1 MAKIVLGIAASHG
14 PLLSLPAAQWKDRAA
29 VDYRNDRLNLS
40 DGRWIPYHELL
51 AEVGGRYA
59 SEATLAKFEQREAA
73 SQLALDRIAAAL
85 AEAKPDVVVIVGD
98 DQDELFSTANMPA
111 LAIYYGAEVRT
122 KKWPIT
128 PETPAYRLE
137 VVKGYAM
144 DRVHVFPGAPS
155 FATAL
160 IRSLVADAIDVAA
173 VATIEDPLTAGI
185 GHAYGFVV
193 NRLFGGKSIPIVPV
207 LLNTFH
213 GPNVPMPARCYDV
226 GVALRKAIE
235 ASPEDLRVAIVASGG
250 LSHFVVDED
259 LDRRI
264 LKAMC
269 SGDGETLRALP
280 VGALNAGSSEIR
292 NWITVAGAIHGMTNR
307 WTEYQPL
314 YRTPAG
320 TGIGVGFAVWDPI
333 AAA

>member
-1 MAKIVLGIAASHG
+1 MARIVLGIATSHG
-14 PLLSLPAAQWKDRAA
+14 PLLSLDAAQWKDRAA

-40 DGRWIPYHELL
+40 DGRWIPYDQLL
-51 AEVGGRYA
+51 AEVGGRYE
-59 SEATLAKFEQREAA
+59 SEATLAQFEKKEAA
-73 SQLALDRIAAAL
+73 SQRALDRIAGEL

-98 DQDELFSTANMPA
+98 DQDELFSISNMPA
-111 LAIYYGAEVRT
+111 LAIYYGEEVRT

-128 PETPAYRLE
+128 PTTPAYRLD

-144 DRVHVFPGAPS
+144 DRVHVFPGAPR
-155 FATAL
+155 FASGL
-160 IRSLVADAIDVAA
+160 IRSLVADDIDIAA
-173 VATIEDPLTAGI
+173 VGKIEDPLQAGI

-193 NRLFGGKSIPIVPV
+193 NRLFGGRSIPIVPV
-207 LLNTFH
+207 LINTFH
-213 GPNVPMPARCYDV
+213 GPNVPTPSRCYDF

-235 ASPEDLRVAIVASGG
+235 ASPEDLRVVIVASGG
-250 LSHFVVDED
+250 LSHFVVDEA

-264 LKAMC
+264 IAAMC
-269 SGDGETLRALP
+269 TGNGESLRQLP
-280 VGALNAGSSEIR
+280 VEALNAGSSEIR
-292 NWITVAGAIHGMTNR
+292 NWITVAGAIAGMTNR

-320 TGIGVGFAVWDPI
+320 TGIGVGFGVWDHG